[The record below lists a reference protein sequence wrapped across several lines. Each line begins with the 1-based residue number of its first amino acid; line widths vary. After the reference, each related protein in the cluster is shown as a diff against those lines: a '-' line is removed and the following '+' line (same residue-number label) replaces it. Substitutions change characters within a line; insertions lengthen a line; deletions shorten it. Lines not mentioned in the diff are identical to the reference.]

1 MKGKLLT
8 KGTRLTALAA
18 LLSCAA
24 QAESLIDGDAEAGKA
39 KSITCAACHGTDGNS
54 VNPEWPNLAGQGAP
68 YLYVQL
74 KAFKEG
80 ERVNALMSS
89 QAMLLS
95 DQDMRDLAV
104 YYEGLELAS
113 QTVADTKLVAR
124 AEALYRGGN
133 LETDASACSA
143 CHGPSGKG
151 NPAAGYPALSGQ
163 HATYT
168 AMQLRAYASGERQ
181 SLQVSKMM
189 NTIAARLS
197 EEEIVAL
204 ASYVQ
209 GLR

>member
-8 KGTRLTALAA
+8 RGTPLTALAA
-18 LLSCAA
+18 LLAFAA
-24 QAESLIDGDAEAGKA
+24 QAESLIDGDAEAGKT

-68 YLYVQL
+68 YLYEQL
-74 KAFKEG
+74 QAFKEG
-80 ERVNALMSS
+80 DRVNALMSS
-89 QAMLLS
+89 QAMLLN
-95 DQDMRDLAV
+95 DEDMRDLAV
-104 YYEGLELAS
+104 YYEGLEAAS
-113 QTVADTKLVAR
+113 QTVADPKLVAR

-133 LETDASACSA
+133 LDTDASACSA

-168 AMQLRAYASGERQ
+168 AMQLRAYAAGERQ

-189 NTIAARLS
+189 NTIAVRLS